1 MRLSSHH
8 YSYCHV
14 IFTAVNLCDFDYVLP
29 PDRIAQRPLAKRDAS
44 RMLLLERDSDRFRDG
59 QFADLPALLRG
70 DELVVMNNARVIPA
84 RLFAHRQDR
93 LAESS
98 GKTGGELT
106 LLPARIEL
114 LLVRRLHDDLW
125 EALVRPGRKVG
136 TGERLRIEGEEL
148 QAEVVGRGPY
158 GLRQIRLFGVSN
170 ILAAIDRAGHVPLPP
185 YIRRTDEPADQERYQ
200 TVFATRPVAVA
211 APTAGLHF
219 TPQTLEKIRAR
230 GAEICE
236 ITLEVGLGTFQPIR
250 VEDLTKHS
258 MHSEA
263 YEIPESAARAL
274 SEARRARRPIL
285 AVGTTVVR
293 ALEDA
298 AQRAV
303 ARGDLPHEVASG
315 RATAE
320 LFIRPSHHFALVDQL
335 LTNFHLPRSTLLVLV
350 AAFAGREAVLSAYR
364 HAVAE
369 GYRFYS
375 YGDCMLIR

>member
-1 MRLSSHH
+1 MSFSSHA
-8 YSYCHV
+8 
-14 IFTAVNLCDFDYVLP
+14 IFAPMNLQDFDYILP
-29 PDRIAQRPLAKRDAS
+29 ADRIAQRPLARRDAS
-44 RMLLLERDSDRFRDG
+44 RMLELDKNTGNFRDSH
-59 QFADLPALLRG
+59 FADLPARMRS

-84 RLFAHRQDR
+84 RLFAHRQGGSPDR
-93 LAESS
+93 PVETAMER
-98 GKTGGELT
+98 G
-106 LLPARIEL
+106 LLPGRIEL

-125 EALVRPGRKVG
+125 EALVRPGRKVRSG
-136 TGERLRIEGEEL
+136 DRLRIEGEEL
-148 QAEVVGRGPY
+148 QAEVVGRGLY
-158 GLRQIRLFGVSN
+158 GLRQIQFRGASDVLS
-170 ILAAIDRAGHVPLPP
+170 AIERAGHVPLPP
-185 YIRRTDEPADQERYQ
+185 YIRRNDEPADQRRYQ
-200 TVFATRPVAVA
+200 TVYATRPVAVA

-219 TPQTLEKIRAR
+219 TRQTLQEIRAR

-250 VEDLTKHS
+250 VEDLTQHS

-263 YEIPESAARAL
+263 YEIPVAAARAI

-298 AQRAV
+298 AEKAV
-303 ARGDLPHEVASG
+303 ARGGQPDEVAAG
-315 RATAE
+315 RAEAAI
-320 LFIRPSHHFALVDQL
+320 FIRPGHRFALVDQL

-364 HAVAE
+364 HAMAQ